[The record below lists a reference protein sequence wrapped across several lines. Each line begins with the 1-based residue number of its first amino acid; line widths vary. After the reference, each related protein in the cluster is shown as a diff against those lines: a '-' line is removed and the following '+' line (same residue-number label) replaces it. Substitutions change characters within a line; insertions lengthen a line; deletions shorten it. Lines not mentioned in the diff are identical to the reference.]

1 VKSSFNKKRPI
12 EYTVEINIYYQ
23 GHRKRTEINI
33 IEGYDELVEK
43 ILRRIEENNLY
54 MKLEKYKWKV
64 REVDLLE
71 LVIGLEEIK
80 IEEEKAVLN

>member
-1 VKSSFNKKRPI
+1 
-12 EYTVEINIYYQ
+12 
-23 GHRKRTEINI
+23 
-33 IEGYDELVEK
+33 
-43 ILRRIEENNLY
+43 
-54 MKLEKYKWKV
+54 V